1 MKNIAMQYSLMRKT
15 MLALAVGTACC
26 ATVQADTTQNHTE
39 APAELATAE
48 VSATAPVQTKAN
60 TQQSQRLSATELQ
73 QQQAQNIA
81 DAVRFVP
88 GVTTTDMGR
97 FGSNGFN
104 IRGLDGDRVAI
115 TVDGLSLGET
125 LDPPTYVAY
134 EFFRSA
140 RGGVDID
147 ALKQIE
153 IIRGAD
159 AIAAGSGALGG
170 AVLFVTKDPA
180 DYLAPAGDDTHLGVS
195 AGFSGQNDETSVSA
209 TVANRSGKLESLL
222 VYTRRDGSETDTA
235 KSGED
240 ISGAGR
246 TIADPLDY
254 SSDNILAKLQY
265 QLSASQR
272 LGWIGE
278 YFKQQ
283 TELDNRSRLDS
294 TYLLRL
300 GDDEIERKRF
310 GLQYEWLAAKAWADN
325 VNATADYQSNYSHGV
340 TKMLTTSCA
349 GEVNGEI
356 SPCLR
361 SEDRDFYQRQLKLA
375 LALDK
380 ELFSDSIQQQWLY
393 GVSAERRDVEYS
405 AIDRRYIGQ
414 TDELASPPV
423 VDPDQVPETTIN
435 AFSLYA
441 RDVIKFSQGWTLSL
455 GGRYDSLKY
464 SPEFD
469 AQYADNTQTVGDV
482 DFSAFTWQSN
492 LSYQLTATQQVWLQA
507 GRGFRAPTVAEM
519 YAPTALISRTEQA
532 TGIVVD
538 DLWSSVANPDLQA
551 ERSLNLEVGYR
562 YQTDNL
568 LLGIA
573 VFNDSY
579 SDMIDIV
586 TRVQNPDVVYETC
599 SRGECTVSQGNQYST
614 FDNIGEADVKGIEL
628 EAAWRISKA
637 FSSRL
642 AYSYNKGDKANGDPL
657 RSINPA
663 SAVLGFRY
671 DAANWQ
677 VTANITHSAAK
688 KAEDAYDSTE
698 TAFEAKP
705 YLTDSYTVV
714 DLMAS
719 IDLTSQWQLRAGI
732 YNLFDEEYYQWQRVR
747 FVTNWV
753 GSGVRGGVLPGGEGL
768 QRYSEP
774 GRYAKLAI
782 SYRF

>member
-1 MKNIAMQYSLMRKT
+1 MAMQYTL
-15 MLALAVGTACC
+15 LALAVTGAFATQALADNAAPELDTVSVTA
-26 ATVQADTTQNHTE
+26 Q
-39 APAELATAE
+39 APA
-48 VSATAPVQTKAN
+48 QTQAN
-60 TQQSQRLSATELQ
+60 SKQTEQLSAQQLQ

-125 LDPPTYVAY
+125 LDPPTFVAY

-140 RGGVDID
+140 RGGVDIE

-153 IIRGAD
+153 IVKGAD

-180 DYLAPAGDDTHLGVS
+180 DYLTAEGDDSHIGLS
-195 AGFSGQNDETSVSA
+195 AGFSGANDETSFSG

-222 VYTRRDGSETDTA
+222 VYTRRDGSETETA
-235 KSGED
+235 HSGEN

-254 SSDNILAKLQY
+254 SSNNILAKLQY
-265 QLSASQR
+265 QLTDSQR
-272 LGWIGE
+272 LGWTGE
-278 YFKQQ
+278 YFKQKS
-283 TELDNRSRLDS
+283 ELDNQSRLDS
-294 TYLLRL
+294 TYLSRF

-310 GLQYEWLAAKAWADN
+310 GLQYEWLAAQAFADS
-325 VNATADYQSNYSHGV
+325 VNATVDYQSNY
-340 TKMLTTSCA
+340 TKGLTTMLTTGCSGA
-349 GEVNGEI
+349 VNGGV

-361 SEDRDFYQRQLKLA
+361 SEDRDFKQQQLKLA
-375 LALDK
+375 VALDK
-380 ELFSDSIQQQWLY
+380 ELFGNTIHQQWLY
-393 GVSAERRDVEYS
+393 GGSAERRSVEYS
-405 AIDRRYIGQ
+405 AVDRRYIGQ

-423 VDPDQVPETTIN
+423 IDPDQVPKTDVT
-435 AFSLYA
+435 ALSLYA
-441 RDVIKFSQGWTLSL
+441 RDVIKFDPRWTLRL
-455 GGRYDSLKY
+455 GGRFDSLKY
-464 SPEFD
+464 SPELNEQFSD
-469 AQYADNTQTVGDV
+469 DSQTVADV
-482 DFSAFTWQSN
+482 DFTAFTWQTN
-492 LSYQLTATQQVWLQA
+492 LTYQIAKAHQVWAQA

-519 YAPTALISRTEQA
+519 YSPTSLISRTEQA

-538 DLWSSVANPDLQA
+538 DLWSSIANPDLKA

-568 LLGIA
+568 LLG
-573 VFNDSY
+573 VSLFKDQY
-579 SDMIDIV
+579 SDMIDTV
-586 TRVQNPDVVYETC
+586 TRIQNPDVVYETC
-599 SRGECTVSQGNQYST
+599 TRGVCTVAQGNQYNT
-614 FDNIGEADVKGIEL
+614 IDNIGETDVKGVEL
-628 EAAWRISKA
+628 EAAWRISRA

-642 AYSYNKGDKANGDPL
+642 AYSYNEGEKENGDPL

-671 DAANWQ
+671 DGANWNI
-677 VTANITHSAAK
+677 TANVTHSAAK
-688 KAEDAYDSTE
+688 KAKDAYDST
-698 TAFEAKP
+698 ASDFEAKP

-714 DLMAS
+714 DLMGTL
-719 IDLTSQWQLRAGI
+719 DLSENWQLRAGI

-753 GSGVRGGVLPGGEGL
+753 GSGARGGVLADGTGL

-782 SYRF
+782 SYSF

>member
-1 MKNIAMQYSLMRKT
+1 MKNYVMQRPLLQKAV
-15 MLALAVGTACC
+15 LALLIGGAVSPAALAQTAP
-26 ATVQADTTQNHTE
+26 TNMQ
-39 APAELATAE
+39 ELATAE
-48 VSATAPVQTKAN
+48 VSAKEAINSKAN
-60 TQQSQRLSATELQ
+60 TQNSQRLSATDLKL
-73 QQQAQNIA
+73 QQAQHIA

-125 LDPPTYVAY
+125 LDPPTFVAY

-153 IIRGAD
+153 IIKGAD
-159 AIAAGSGALGG
+159 AIEAGSGALGG

-180 DYLAPAGDDTHLGVS
+180 DYLAASGDDTHLGIT
-195 AGFSGQNDETSVSA
+195 AGFSGQNDETSFSA

-222 VYTRRDGSETDTA
+222 VYTRRDGHETETA
-235 KSGED
+235 TSGDD
-240 ISGAGR
+240 IIGAGR
-246 TIADPLDY
+246 TVADPLDY
-254 SSDNILAKLQY
+254 SSNNVLAKLQY
-265 QLSASQR
+265 QLSATQR
-272 LGWIGE
+272 LGWTGE
-278 YFKQQ
+278 YFKQDS
-283 TELDNRSRLDS
+283 ELNNRSRLDS
-294 TYLLRL
+294 TYLSRI

-310 GLQYEWLAAKAWADN
+310 GVQYEWLAARSWADS
-325 VNATADYQSNYSHGV
+325 VNATADYQSNYTHGV

-349 GEVNGEI
+349 GATNGDV

-361 SEDRDFYQRQLKLA
+361 SEDRDFNQHQLKLA
-375 LALDK
+375 VALDK
-380 ELFSDSIQQQWLY
+380 ELFTDALQQQWLY
-393 GVSAERRDVEYS
+393 GASVEQREVEYS
-405 AIDRRYIGQ
+405 AVDRRYIGE

-423 VDPDQVPETTIN
+423 IDPAQVPQTDIN

-441 RDVIKFSQGWTLSL
+441 RDVIKFGQGWTLSL
-455 GGRYDSLKY
+455 GGRYDGLKY
-464 SPEFD
+464 RPQFD
-469 AQYADNTQTVGDV
+469 DQFTDNTQTVADV

-492 LSYQLTATQQVWLQA
+492 LSYQLTVTQQVWLQA

-519 YAPTALISRTEQA
+519 YAPTSLISRTEQA
-532 TGIVVD
+532 TGTVVD

-551 ERSLNLEVGYR
+551 ERSLNLEAGYR
-562 YQTDNL
+562 YQNDNL
-568 LLGIA
+568 MLGVAI
-573 VFNDSY
+573 FKDKY
-579 SDMIDIV
+579 SDMIDTV
-586 TRVQNPDVVYETC
+586 TRIQNPDIVYETC
-599 SRGECTVSQGNQYST
+599 SRGECTVSQGNQYNT

-628 EAAWRISKA
+628 EAAWRVTEA

-642 AYSYNKGDKANGDPL
+642 AYSYNEGDKANGDPL

-663 SAVLGFRY
+663 SAVLGLRY

-698 TAFEAKP
+698 SAFEAKP

-753 GSGVRGGVLPGGEGL
+753 GSGVRGGVLPDGTGL

-774 GRYAKLAI
+774 GRYAKLSV
-782 SYRF
+782 SYSF

>member
-1 MKNIAMQYSLMRKT
+1 MKNYVIQRPLLQKT
-15 MLALAVGTACC
+15 VLALLISAAFS
-26 ATVQADTTQNHTE
+26 QAAQAQNTQTTMQ
-39 APAELATAE
+39 ELATAE
-48 VSATAPVQTKAN
+48 VSATEAINSQAN
-60 TQQSQRLSATELQ
+60 TQNSQRLEATELQ
-73 QQQAQNIA
+73 QQQAQHIA

-125 LDPPTYVAY
+125 LDPPTFVAY

-153 IIRGAD
+153 IIKGAD

-180 DYLAPAGDDTHLGVS
+180 DYLAASGDDTHLGIT
-195 AGFSGQNDETSVSA
+195 AGFSGQNDETLFSA

-222 VYTRRDGSETDTA
+222 VYTRRDGHETETA
-235 KSGED
+235 TSGDD
-240 ISGAGR
+240 IIGAGR
-246 TIADPLDY
+246 TVADPLDY
-254 SSDNILAKLQY
+254 SSNNVLAKLQY
-265 QLSASQR
+265 QLSATQR
-272 LGWIGE
+272 LGWTGE
-278 YFKQQ
+278 YFKQDS
-283 TELDNRSRLDS
+283 ELDNRSRLDS
-294 TYLLRL
+294 TYLSRI

-310 GLQYEWLAAKAWADN
+310 GVQYEWLAARSWADS
-325 VNATADYQSNYSHGV
+325 VNATADYQSNYTHGV

-349 GEVNGEI
+349 GATNGDVA
-356 SPCLR
+356 PCLR
-361 SEDRDFYQRQLKLA
+361 SEDRDFNQRQLKLA
-375 LALDK
+375 VALDK
-380 ELFSDSIQQQWLY
+380 EIFTDALQQQWLY
-393 GVSAERRDVEYS
+393 GASVEQREVEYS
-405 AIDRRYIGQ
+405 AVDRRYIGE

-423 VDPDQVPETTIN
+423 IDPDQVPQTDIN

-441 RDVIKFSQGWTLSL
+441 RDVIKFGQGWTLSL
-455 GGRYDSLKY
+455 GGRYDGLKY
-464 SPEFD
+464 RPQFD
-469 AQYADNTQTVGDV
+469 DQFIDNTQTVADV

-519 YAPTALISRTEQA
+519 YAPTSLISRTEQA
-532 TGIVVD
+532 TGTVVD

-551 ERSLNLEVGYR
+551 ERSLNLEAGYR
-562 YQTDNL
+562 YQNDNL
-568 LLGIA
+568 MLGVAI
-573 VFNDSY
+573 FKDKY
-579 SDMIDIV
+579 SDMIDTV
-586 TRVQNPDVVYETC
+586 TRIQNPDIVYETC
-599 SRGECTVSQGNQYST
+599 SRGECTVSQGNQYNT

-628 EAAWRISKA
+628 EAAWRVTEA

-642 AYSYNKGDKANGDPL
+642 AYSYNEGDKANGDPL

-663 SAVLGFRY
+663 SAVLGLRY

-698 TAFEAKP
+698 SDFEAKP

-753 GSGVRGGVLPGGEGL
+753 GSGVRGGVLPDGTGL

-774 GRYAKLAI
+774 GRYAKLSV
-782 SYRF
+782 SYSF

>member
-1 MKNIAMQYSLMRKT
+1 MKNYVMQPHSVKKT
-15 MLALAVGTACC
+15 MLALVISAIVNPLA
-26 ATVQADTTQNHTE
+26 QADSTVTSNGPVQ
-39 APAELATAE
+39 ELATAE
-48 VSATAPVQTKAN
+48 VSTKDAVDSQAN
-60 TQQSQRLSATELQ
+60 TQQSQVLNATELQ
-73 QQQAQNIA
+73 QQQVQNVA

-125 LDPPTYVAY
+125 LDPPTFVAY

-153 IIRGAD
+153 IIKGAD

-180 DYLAPAGDDTHLGVS
+180 DYLNASGNDTHIGLS
-195 AGFSGQNDETSVSA
+195 AGFSGQNDETSFS
-209 TVANRSGKLESLL
+209 TTLANRSGKLESLL
-222 VYTRRDGSETDTA
+222 VYTRRDGHETETA
-235 KSGED
+235 TSGED
-240 ISGAGR
+240 IIGAGR

-254 SSDNILAKLQY
+254 SSDNVLAKLQY
-265 QLSASQR
+265 QLSATQR
-272 LGWIGE
+272 LGWTGE
-278 YFKQQ
+278 YFKQSS
-283 TELDNRSRLDS
+283 ELDNRSRLDS
-294 TYLLRL
+294 TYLSRV

-310 GLQYEWLAAKAWADN
+310 GVQYQWLAGRNWADN
-325 VNATADYQSNYSHGV
+325 VNATADYQSNYTHGV
-340 TKMLTTSCA
+340 TSMLTTSCA
-349 GEVNGEI
+349 GATNGGV

-361 SEDRDFYQRQLKLA
+361 SEDRDFKQRQIKLA
-375 LALDK
+375 VAADK
-380 ELFSDSIQQQWLY
+380 ELFSDTLHQQWIY
-393 GVSAERRDVEYS
+393 GASFEQREVEYS
-405 AIDRRYIGQ
+405 ATDRRYIGE
-414 TDELASPPV
+414 TDELASEPV
-423 VDPDQVPETTIN
+423 VDPDQVPNTDID
-435 AFSLYA
+435 AFSLYV
-441 RDVIKFSQGWTLSL
+441 RDVIKFAQGWTLSL
-455 GGRYDSLKY
+455 GGRYDGLKY
-464 SPEFD
+464 SPSFD
-469 AQYADNTQTVGDV
+469 EQFTDNSQTVGDV

-492 LSYQLTATQQVWLQA
+492 LSYQLTPTQQVWLQA

-519 YAPTALISRTEQA
+519 YAPTSVVSRTEQA
-532 TGIVVD
+532 TGVVVD
-538 DLWSSVANPDLQA
+538 DLWSSVANPDLKA
-551 ERSLNLEVGYR
+551 ERSLNLEAGYR
-562 YQTDNL
+562 YQNDSVM
-568 LLGIA
+568 LGVA
-573 VFNDSY
+573 VFKDQY
-579 SDMIDIV
+579 SNLIDTV
-586 TRVQNPDVVYETC
+586 TLIQNPDIAYESCTN
-599 SRGECTVSQGNQYST
+599 SGCTVSQGNQYST

-628 EAAWRISKA
+628 EAAWRITQA

-642 AYSYNKGDKANGDPL
+642 AYSYNEGDKANGDPL

-677 VTANITHSAAK
+677 VSSNVTHSAAK
-688 KAEDAYDSTE
+688 KAKDAYDSTE
-698 TAFEAKP
+698 SAFDAKP

-719 IDLTSQWQLRAGI
+719 VDITPQWQLRAGI

-753 GSGVRGGVLPGGEGL
+753 GSGVRGGVLADGTGL

-774 GRYAKLAI
+774 GRYAKLSV
-782 SYRF
+782 SYSF